1 MKKRMKYI
9 CCLLLA
15 ASLTAGL
22 MAGCGNENAG
32 TQEKNQDQQ
41 EEKGEGEKG
50 STQDAVKLNPDK
62 PISITIWHYYNGA
75 QQVAFDELVN
85 EFNESVGKE
94 KGIFVKGY
102 SQGNVN
108 DLEDAVMASLN
119 EEVGARRCPMSFLPM
134 QMPPIL
140 WTAGKAGGYFC
151 LYDQRGAG

>member
-32 TQEKNQDQQ
+32 TQEKDQQ

-94 KGIFVKGY
+94 RHLCKRL
-102 SQGNVN
+102 Q
-108 DLEDAVMASLN
+108 
-119 EEVGARRCPMSFLPM
+119 P
-134 QMPPIL
+134 
-140 WTAGKAGGYFC
+140 GK
-151 LYDQRGAG
+151 RK